1 MSDIDHINKVL
12 EQALEDFS
20 ISRSHNPEFEQLLKE
35 TQGDAEMQSMLRQL
49 AFRRSLNSIQEIGE
63 LPTLDWLQSVV
74 KSLYSR

>member
-49 AFRRSLNSIQEIGE
+49 AFRRALNSIQEIGE